1 MIEVDIDAQ
10 PNVNLDGYGA
20 GKKLYDN
27 DNDMDWLATY
37 RLNKPGEWDVWS
49 PQDNATVFSEAE
61 ANEEMYRQ
69 AAVRLLT
76 R

>member
-1 MIEVDIDAQ
+1 MTEIDLPGQDAIG
-10 PNVNLDGYGA
+10 GYGPGKQLYA
-20 GKKLYDN
+20 GPGKH
-27 DNDMDWLATY
+27 DWLATY
-37 RLNKPGEWDVWS
+37 RQMNGVQEWAVWS
-49 PQDNATVFSEAE
+49 ATTASRAWSEAE